1 MHVEIVSTRKR
12 YQRKLLNLQDKCI
25 VTQYWPVVL
34 YLSHEPSVVL
44 HGTLYY
50 RTGNVLVNV
59 TLRRCNHCCRAKTR
73 SITYSECVSVASVI
87 QHPNRMRRIVLL
99 SVTCLAVVYFS
110 TLSHKARCWGEK
122 LIEHKIYVLILSA
135 NFV

>member
-59 TLRRCNHCCRAKTR
+59 TLRRVRVT
-73 SITYSECVSVASVI
+73 TVAV
-87 QHPNRMRRIVLL
+87 QKQEVLHIL
-99 SVTCLAVVYFS
+99 SVCL
-110 TLSHKARCWGEK
+110 
-122 LIEHKIYVLILSA
+122 
-135 NFV
+135 